1 MLPAGIGS
9 KMERE
14 RRGADIQWGTPH
26 LRAVVLGNLVLN
38 CILTRPCD
46 ALFVRICADIM
57 GTSVMPRVLT
67 HAWVKVCRYDV
78 DVSCRIGMSGCLE
91 VGMCGR
97 TCEQRFWD
105 ILIDMLGSLPLIC
118 VLRAFVF
125 AALMCIKLQRHP

>member
-1 MLPAGIGS
+1 
-9 KMERE
+9 MERE

-78 DVSCRIGMSGCLE
+78 DVSCGIGMSVCQYVE
-91 VGMCGR
+91 R
-97 TCEQRFWD
+97 ICEQPSLD
-105 ILIDMLGSLPLIC
+105 ICLGRYLSLAFRAPLH
-118 VLRAFVF
+118 
-125 AALMCIKLQRHP
+125 LQLSCGA